1 MPGTTNVGQAL
12 LQLKPP
18 ADPIDFRFIAEPFAP
33 APGRMHA
40 LLATGFGPAFVLAAS
55 GGLTAAER
63 AAVAA
68 DRLNAAAQPLRTTV
82 GLTFEARGL
91 DSNPVI
97 GLVGRPEALLEVTE
111 EDAAAY
117 NEDWTGLRGRG
128 GPVTRARLA
137 RWWEALARDLV
148 LLTVRGAGSAA
159 HGRARAGG
167 PGAGPAVRDRPAR
180 RRGRRAA
187 PGRRRSAPAAA
198 RRPAPAGPA
207 RPGRR

>member
-1 MPGTTNVGQAL
+1 M
-12 LQLKPP
+12 
-18 ADPIDFRFIAEPFAP
+18 
-33 APGRMHA
+33 
-40 LLATGFGPAFVLAAS
+40 
-55 GGLTAAER
+55 TAAER

-82 GLTFEARGL
+82 GLTLEARGL
-91 DSNPVI
+91 ESNPVI

-148 LLTVRGAGSAA
+148 LLTVRAQAPQHAA
-159 HGRARAGG
+159 ALAPEGRALGS
-167 PGAGPAVRDRPAR
+167 AVRDRAAQR
-180 RRGRRAA
+180 SRRRAA
-187 PGRRRSAPAAA
+187 PGRRRGASAAA
-198 RRPAPAGPA
+198 RGPAPAGPA
-207 RPGRR
+207 RPGLGDGSERRRGRRRGRFRPPPRRPRRPRCSSTAPGAAARSSRGSGST